1 MVGTEFGEED
11 AGSSSFGGNA
21 VTRVLVAY
29 GTGDGQAAHVAH
41 AIADRLRERGVSPYV
56 ADLQHESPSLED
68 FAGAVIGGSVH
79 AAKFQ
84 VEVRDYVKQ
93 HVERLNVIPS
103 WFFGVSLSEA
113 GKQAPVDPQN
123 AGKQIAAFLADTAWA
138 PRREL
143 SVAGALK
150 YREYNP
156 LKRFVMKHI
165 ARKAGGDTDTS
176 HDWEYT
182 NWEQVSE
189 FADTVVDTMRSAD
202 ILRLSTT

>member
-1 MVGTEFGEED
+1 M
-11 AGSSSFGGNA
+11 A
-21 VTRVLVAY
+21 RILVAY
-29 GTGDGQAAHVAH
+29 GTGEGQTAHVAH
-41 AIADRLRERGVSPYV
+41 AIADRLRLTGDSPYV
-56 ADLQHESPSLED
+56 ADLQHENPNLDE

-84 VEVRDYVKQ
+84 IEVREYVQ
-93 HVERLNVIPS
+93 RNVDRLNSMPS

-113 GKQAPVDPQN
+113 GKKAPIDPQN
-123 AGKQIAAFLADTAWA
+123 ASKQMATFLATTNWA
-138 PRREL
+138 PRGEL

-150 YREYNP
+150 YREYNI

-182 NWEQVSE
+182 NWGTVVQ
-189 FADTVVDTMRSAD
+189 FADTIAKTLRSQEA
-202 ILRLSTT
+202 LELSTK